1 MRPAPSSPA
10 IRWRSPRRCEKLE
23 AAGEPTRT
31 ITQGAAHLCI
41 VDPAARRISDRAGIV
56 GDIFASHPPIQQRI
70 IRLTGHGVP
79 AGQAPGRPD
88 RADAGMSGG
97 RLALLA
103 LALVAGLGAAGW
115 LWFRTRRAM
124 RERLR
129 RMAITGSR
137 RLKYRLDRYK
147 LVERDRIREALLHDP
162 AILEAIAVHA
172 REHATPEA
180 AVRVRVNEYIDE
192 IVPFFNVLSYYK
204 LGYNLSRLLLNLL
217 YKSSIEYRDHAA
229 LDRIPRRD
237 VVVYLMNHRS
247 NADYVV
253 VAYVLARVVSI
264 SYAVGE
270 WARTWPLEY
279 VFKSFGSYFI
289 RRRFREPLYHTV
301 LEHYVQLITRNGVTQ
316 GIFPEG
322 GLTRD
327 GALRPPKIGLL
338 DYMVRALDDPA
349 FDRDI
354 WLVPVGLNYDRVL
367 EDRALIQER
376 LVGARPLG
384 RWRQFTGT
392 VGYLARNLGRL
403 LTGRLQRYGRVAVNF
418 GTPISV
424 RGWLAAQPSG
434 TLKLPRN
441 ERLASHAAAG
451 RLRHGA
457 DRRRDPGDPGA
468 ARGGGAALVR
478 HQRGAPRPGAGAD
491 GRDSRPPVGVQRQA
505 GPGRAAGRRSVG
517 PGLAD
522 VHAPAAGHPAG
533 RPAGHPAGGAAAARV
548 LRQLDP
554 PPAAGGAHCRLL
566 AGARTRLHAAAAGD
580 A

>member
-1 MRPAPSSPA
+1 VTAPVVLLVVLA
-10 IRWRSPRRCEKLE
+10 
-23 AAGEPTRT
+23 
-31 ITQGAAHLCI
+31 GAA
-41 VDPAARRISDRAGIV
+41 
-56 GDIFASHPPIQQRI
+56 
-70 IRLTGHGVP
+70 
-79 AGQAPGRPD
+79 
-88 RADAGMSGG
+88 
-97 RLALLA
+97 
-103 LALVAGLGAAGW
+103 ALVAGGW
-115 LWFRTRRAM
+115 LWLRTRRAV

-147 LVERDRIREALLHDP
+147 LVERDRIREALMHDP

-217 YKSSIEYRDHAA
+217 YKSSIEYRDQAA

-338 DYMVRALDDPA
+338 DYMVQALDDPA

-376 LVGARPLG
+376 LVGARPLS

-392 VGYLARNLGRL
+392 AGYLARNLGRL
-403 LTGRLQRYGRVAVNF
+403 LTGRLQRYGRVAVSF

-441 ERLASHAAAG
+441 ERLGHM
-451 RLRHGA
+451 
-457 DRRRDPGDPGA
+457 
-468 ARGGGAALVR
+468 
-478 HQRGAPRPGAGAD
+478 QR
-491 GRDSRPPVGVQRQA
+491 
-505 GPGRAAGRRSVG
+505 
-517 PGLAD
+517 LAD
-522 VHAPAAGHPAG
+522 FAMERVGAVIPVTPV
-533 RPAGHPAGGAAAARV
+533 PLAAAALLSFGTSVVPRDQV
-548 LRQLDP
+548 LERMDEIRDRLSAFNAKLVRGELPVGEVWDRAWRMFTLRRLVIRQGDQLVILPGERPLLEYYANSIRHLLPEELTIAYSPAREHDP
-554 PPAAGGAHCRLL
+554 TLPRL
-566 AGARTRLHAAAAGD
+566 ATREEMAIKTGEFERLSGRQVEQR
-580 A
+580 